1 MSISTG
7 LGMGMWPNFGQW
19 DLGEVSWGLSGKL
32 SLTFKRASWTISPP
46 FMVCLQR
53 GKHGAKIDL
62 APMSAVGD
70 TLSYIIYCAFI
81 VTQARAQPSTSV
93 SVSSPNSICTMPTRG
108 GATISPE
115 VCRGSRVTGQ
125 SRWPRGKM
133 MSKHCTWARQRR
145 HE

>member
-53 GKHGAKIDL
+53 GKHGAKI
-62 APMSAVGD
+62 
-70 TLSYIIYCAFI
+70 T
-81 VTQARAQPSTSV
+81 ARIHPKTTENQ
-93 SVSSPNSICTMPTRG
+93 
-108 GATISPE
+108 PE
-115 VCRGSRVTGQ
+115 VKTMGGSLGEGRHTGL
-125 SRWPRGKM
+125 
-133 MSKHCTWARQRR
+133 
-145 HE
+145 

>member
-1 MSISTG
+1 MVVTPEGPLASRG
-7 LGMGMWPNFGQW
+7 WGPERLLDPLKCPGQ
-19 DLGEVSWGLSGKL
+19 
-32 SLTFKRASWTISPP
+32 RPP
-46 FMVCLQR
+46 TTPR
-53 GKHGAKIDL
+53 ETDL

-133 MSKHCTWARQRR
+133 MSKHCTWACQRR